1 MVGVNG
7 RESIRIKKAETMMM
21 TRVQPSIK
29 AGDIIAFSGR
39 GWDSI
44 LINLCSYGIPFW
56 SISHVGI
63 IGEHE
68 AKLVLFESTP
78 AQGLST
84 CDEDRLAD
92 YPGRVWHYPLYR
104 RLYAAESDRLNQFLM
119 DHLGIPYDHIG
130 AIRSG
135 GAAWSWFE
143 SLLRDEDLSHI
154 FCSELCAASHR
165 EIGMIRTDNV
175 SRWNPNRFIRYERRE
190 KILAPPWR
198 LK

>member
-1 MVGVNG
+1 
-7 RESIRIKKAETMMM
+7 M
-21 TRVQPSIK
+21 TTRTQSAIK
-29 AGDIIAFSGR
+29 AGDIVAFSGNS
-39 GWDSI
+39 WHSI

-68 AKLVLFESTP
+68 AKLVLFESTTP

-84 CDEDRLAD
+84 CDKGTQAVRLEDRLAD

-143 SLLRDEDLSHI
+143 SLLRDEDLSRI
-154 FCSELCAASHR
+154 FCSELCAAAHR

-190 KILAPPWR
+190 RILAPPWR